1 VTADRLLRLA
11 CLAVGGWILVG
22 LALVSAVHV
31 DDRYRDTH
39 ASGAWMALAQYVRDG
54 TLYPPLYDGERFGG
68 TRFMPLQ
75 FVLHGGLA
83 EGTGEYLVS
92 GKLLVAAVALAL
104 LGTIFVALRGM
115 GVPGWLGVAL
125 LGLLVTTHSGLTAT
139 TSIRGDALPA
149 TLQLGAVLVVARWG
163 SRRAAAAAGLL
174 CAAALLAKISAVWA
188 PAAIVV
194 WLLLRDR
201 RRLPSFAAAFVA
213 PAAAA
218 LVLVEL
224 LSDGRFS
231 DNVLGLAASAV
242 EGPGATLSL
251 LTTKPLTLLDSDAAA
266 ISIVLPLALT
276 DLVLTIRARR
286 IGLEHLAFA
295 ASALVTLALMADIGA
310 VSNHLLDF
318 EVLTVLLV
326 GHLFAVHGR
335 LPDAA
340 PVVAVVVPLAVL
352 WAATST
358 YLVDMHGDVRTAAR
372 AAIGRESTPSI
383 DLLERLVPDGS
394 SLLAE
399 DPTIEVTR
407 GRHPTVLDPFML
419 LRILR
424 ERPEWEAELV
434 RRIDAREF
442 DHVVLL
448 TDHVGVDGGIDVAHP
463 RWRREHFGQP
473 VIAAI
478 ARNYAFRSFARA
490 YAVYSPRVA
499 G

>member
-1 VTADRLLRLA
+1 MTAARLLRGA
-11 CLAVGGWILVG
+11 CLAVGGWILAG
-22 LALVSAVHV
+22 LALISVVHV

-39 ASGAWMALAQYVRDG
+39 ASGAWMALAQYARDG

-75 FVLHGGLA
+75 FLLHGGLA
-83 EGTGEYLVS
+83 EATGEYLVS

-104 LGTIFVALRGM
+104 LGTTFVALRGM
-115 GVPGWLGVAL
+115 GVPGWLGIAL
-125 LGLLVTTHSGLTAT
+125 LGLLVTTHSGLSAT

-149 TLQLGAVLVVARWG
+149 ALQLGAVLVVARWG
-163 SRRAAAAAGLL
+163 SRRAAAVAGVL
-174 CAAALLAKISAVWA
+174 CAAALLAKISAIWA
-188 PAAIVV
+188 LAAILV

-201 RRLPSFAAAFVA
+201 GRLPSFAAAFAA

-231 DNVLGLAASAV
+231 DNVLGLAGSAI
-242 EGPGATLSL
+242 EGPGSTLSL

-276 DLVLTIRARR
+276 DLVLTIRARK

-295 ASALVTLALMADIGA
+295 ASAVVTLALMADIGA
-310 VSNHLLDF
+310 VSNHLVDF

-326 GHLFAVHGR
+326 GHLYAVHGR
-335 LPDAA
+335 LPAA
-340 PVVAVVVPLAVL
+340 GPAVAVVVPLAVL

-358 YLVDMHGDVRTAAR
+358 YLVDMHGDVRAAAR
-372 AAIGRESTPSI
+372 VAIGRGSTPSSI
-383 DLLERLVPDGS
+383 DLVERLVPKGS

-407 GRHPTVLDPFML
+407 DRHPTVLDPFML

-424 ERPEWEAELV
+424 EHPEWEADLV

-442 DHVVLL
+442 DDVVLL
-448 TDHVGVDGGIDVAHP
+448 TDHVAADGSIDVEHP

-473 VIAAI
+473 VVAAI

-490 YAVYSPRVA
+490 YAVYTPRA